1 MYKLLYD
8 ELLEKLQDFYTLG
21 EYLEAIKLGYEAVK
35 RNRLNLQANYLLA
48 KSLYQQG
55 NILEAYKYYNFL
67 YNLQQKSSR
76 ILVSQKTLYDIMDL
90 IIKKII
96 VMLNNEGECKNIKE
110 IDELIHRIMLYPK
123 STFTG
128 GI

>member
-90 IIKKII
+90 IIEKLI
-96 VMLNNEGECKNIKE
+96 VMLNNEGECKNI
-110 IDELIHRIMLYPK
+110 
-123 STFTG
+123 
-128 GI
+128 